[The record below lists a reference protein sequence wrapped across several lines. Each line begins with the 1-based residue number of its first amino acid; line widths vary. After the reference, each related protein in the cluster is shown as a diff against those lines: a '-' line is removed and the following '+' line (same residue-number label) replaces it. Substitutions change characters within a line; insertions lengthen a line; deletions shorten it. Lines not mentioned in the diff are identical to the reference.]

1 MIKTSQFIWLKLKV
15 EYFTNIF
22 IEIKKLLWDKE
33 KEILEFQ
40 NPLSLHITVYY
51 LPWKTTEIEEKE
63 IKDIIEKFSQQKIK
77 ISMKKLEYFWKK
89 IAYISY
95 DNFENLEKINNFL
108 KSKFID
114 YNSIVDNSYSRFIP
128 HTTLFKIKDYWKFLL
143 YKNDIEN
150 IIEKNIEKIKIM
162 IL

>member
-95 DNFENLEKINNFL
+95 DNFENLEKIQ
-108 KSKFID
+108 KSDF
-114 YNSIVDNSYSRFIP
+114 
-128 HTTLFKIKDYWKFLL
+128 
-143 YKNDIEN
+143 IEN
-150 IIEKNIEKIKIM
+150 FHLYAINSTFTPELQVITY
-162 IL
+162 

>member
-40 NPLSLHITVYY
+40 NPFSLHITVYY

-95 DNFENLEKINNFL
+95 DNFENLEK
-108 KSKFID
+108 K
-114 YNSIVDNSYSRFIP
+114 
-128 HTTLFKIKDYWKFLL
+128 
-143 YKNDIEN
+143 
-150 IIEKNIEKIKIM
+150 
-162 IL
+162 